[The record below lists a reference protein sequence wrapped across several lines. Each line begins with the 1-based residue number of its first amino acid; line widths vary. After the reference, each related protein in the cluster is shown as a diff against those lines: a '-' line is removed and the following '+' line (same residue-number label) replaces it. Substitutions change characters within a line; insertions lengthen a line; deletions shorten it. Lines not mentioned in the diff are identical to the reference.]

1 MLKSIPTYLLPL
13 LLLAVV
19 PAFAAVTAEEAAAT
33 VILNE
38 TGVKNLRIETVEA
51 EETEFQETVFALGR
65 IQIAPANRAMVSS
78 RVPGRAVTVSAHIDR
93 RIEAGAEA
101 VVLESRQPGDPPPQ
115 VRLTAPIGGLVMAV
129 NVVPGQPVESSASLV
144 EIVDLSEI
152 HALAAVPE
160 HLAAR
165 LKPGMKAHIRVL
177 ALEGKMFTAELAHL
191 GAQADTKSGTI
202 EAAFHVENA
211 DFALRPGMRAEFSIV
226 TDKREGVM
234 SIPRQALQGD
244 ALNRSV
250 FRKHYDESLK
260 NTFVRVAVET
270 GAMNDRFVE
279 ITRGLIAGD
288 EVVTNGAYS
297 LAFAGKGSVS
307 LKDALDAAHGHEHNE
322 DGSEISAA
330 DKARR
335 AAGGGQ
341 DHEGRGKFSPL
352 MLFSLV
358 SNALLLV
365 LLVVAM
371 LRKSKVPSEATHAQ

>member
-1 MLKSIPTYLLPL
+1 MLKTLTPCLLPL
-13 LLLAVV
+13 LLLAAVS
-19 PAFAAVTAEEAAAT
+19 ASAAVTAEEAAAT

-51 EETEFQETVFALGR
+51 EETEFEETIFALGR
-65 IQIAPANRAMVSS
+65 IQIAPANRAVVSS
-78 RVPGRAVTVSAHIDR
+78 RVPGRAITVRAHLDR

-160 HLAAR
+160 HFAAR

-177 ALEGKMFTAELAHL
+177 ALEGKIFTAELAHL
-191 GAQADTKSGTI
+191 GAQADAKSGTI

-211 DFALRPGMRAEFSIV
+211 DYALRPGMRAEFSIV

-234 SIPRQALQGD
+234 SVPRQALQGD

-297 LAFAGKGSVS
+297 LAFAGKGSIS

-322 DGSEISAA
+322 DGSEISAG

-335 AAGGGQ
+335 AAGGAPG
-341 DHEGRGKFSPL
+341 HEGGGWSSL
-352 MLFSLV
+352 MIFSLI

-371 LRKSKVPSEATHAQ
+371 LRKPKAPSEATHAQ